1 MVSPESMAD
10 IGHLNGMRLPAHGEY
25 YLRIE
30 SESAL
35 VDALAW
41 AADRDVSI
49 TVLGEGS
56 NTVMQPLVQGLVMEM
71 AISGLKVVDDDGTR
85 LLVRA
90 AAGENWHS
98 FVLWAAEQGF
108 HGLEN
113 LALIPGTVGAAPV
126 QNIGA
131 YGVELASRVQSVY
144 CYDRAL
150 GEFKTLSAADCHF
163 GYRDSIFK
171 RAAGAHYIIVAVD
184 FELDRNAAPVVTYPE
199 LKQALGTG
207 PHCATDIL
215 EQVVSLRRAKLP
227 DPTNLPNVGSFFK
240 NPTVPLHVAQSM
252 RVNWPAMPQYSSSP
266 DAVKLSAAWMIDY
279 LGWRD
284 ATHEGGIGIYRDHAL
299 IMVNYGA
306 GSAAGVLSLA
316 TKIMQSVENEF
327 QIALEMEPS
336 LIGLPAA

>member
-10 IGHLNGMRLPAHGEY
+10 IAHLNGMRLPARGEHF
-25 YLRIE
+25 LRID

-35 VDALAW
+35 VDALSW
-41 AADRDVSI
+41 AADRDVAI

-56 NTVMQPLVQGLVMEM
+56 NTVMHPLVQGLVLEM
-71 AISGLKVVDDDGTR
+71 AIPGLKVMDDDGTC

-98 FVLWAAEQGF
+98 FVLWAAERGF

-131 YGVELASRVQSVY
+131 YGVELASRVRSVY
-144 CYDRAL
+144 CYDRVL
-150 GEFKTLSAADCHF
+150 EEFKTLSAADCHF

-171 RAAGAHYIIVAVD
+171 RTDGAHYIIVAVD
-184 FELDRNAAPVVTYPE
+184 FQLDRNAIPVVTYPE
-199 LKQALGTG
+199 LKQALGQG
-207 PHCATDIL
+207 PYGAVEIL
-215 EQVVSLRRAKLP
+215 EEVVNLRRAKLP
-227 DPTNLPNVGSFFK
+227 DPANLPNVGSFFK
-240 NPTVPLHVAQSM
+240 NPAVPLLVAESIK
-252 RVNWPAMPQYSSSP
+252 VNWPLMPQYPSVGET
-266 DAVKLSAAWMIDY
+266 VKLSAAWMIDY

-284 ATHEGGIGIYRDHAL
+284 ATHEGAIGIYRDHAL
-299 IMVNYGA
+299 IMVNHGA
-306 GSAAGVLSLA
+306 GSAAGVLNLA

-327 QIALEMEPS
+327 QIALEIEPS
-336 LIGLPAA
+336 LIGIPAA